1 MTVMMV
7 LAVVIIGVT
16 VAFRYRR
23 RRRRAAALEAWA
35 AREGWTFT
43 ISDPSVRA
51 IPSGPAERRATER
64 HVLRGTARDG
74 RPAVA
79 FDASYVV
86 RGSGSAGS
94 ADDDGGGSSG
104 GPTTVEQVV
113 VATTVAPSVAGG
125 HPMVQ
130 VSPYRGARFLRRLGR
145 DRRAVVT
152 GRPDFDD
159 RFDLLTDHPGAAAAS
174 VGPDVLAWLVADP
187 RMRTT
192 SFRLQGDTL
201 ALWRGGELTPDLL
214 EQLLDL
220 ATELRTRLGQDG
232 HRVAA

>member
-1 MTVMMV
+1 MAVMMV
-7 LAVVIIGVT
+7 LAVVIIAVT
-16 VAFRYRR
+16 VAVRYRR
-23 RRRRAAALEAWA
+23 GRRRATALGAWA

-43 ISDPSVRA
+43 STDPSVRA
-51 IPSGPAERRATER
+51 IPCAPTEHRATER

-79 FDASYVV
+79 FDATCVTRSV
-86 RGSGSAGS
+86 
-94 ADDDGGGSSG
+94 GSSDGEGAVVGG
-104 GPTTVEQVV
+104 GPTSSSSAV
-113 VATTVAPSVAGG
+113 VATTVVPSVAGG

-130 VSPYRGARFLRRLGR
+130 VAPARGSHALRRLVR

-152 GRPDFDD
+152 GLPDFDD
-159 RFDLLTDHPGAAAAS
+159 HFDLLTDHPVAAAAT

-192 SFRLQGDTL
+192 SFRLQGDSL
-201 ALWRGGELTPDLL
+201 AVWRGGELTPELL
-214 EQLLDL
+214 GELLDL

-232 HRVAA
+232 HRVVA